1 MTVKRLYSSLILLV
15 FIISLFGPANAAEKT
30 DNQTLVVGEI
40 WDIEGLD
47 PASGHSVTVNDK
59 ALIVETLVGTDQDFK
74 LKPLLA
80 TSWKQLD
87 DNTWEFNLREGVTFS
102 DGSKMTADDVKFSI
116 ERAEK
121 LDATVKS
128 LLKLDSVE
136 VVDPKTIR
144 IHTKSPNSII
154 PGILHYASISIISP
168 KSVDDKGDFKEPIGT
183 GPFKLES
190 FDAKTHVLT
199 VTKNDNWWGGKAKL
213 NKIVLKPIEDPNT
226 RAMALESGDVDF
238 TVDVPYSEADR
249 IDALD
254 GISVEKYATPRVYR
268 IEINL
273 KRAPL
278 DDVRVRQAISYSIDR
293 DQIAKYV
300 LFNVGSPAIGPFIPS
315 MFWANQ
321 NLKSYDYN
329 LDTAKKLL
337 DDAGWMDSNGD
348 GIRDKDG
355 KPLELSLLTYVERP
369 GLPPMAEAIAG
380 QLKDAGIKINVETM
394 ENGASSDRQK
404 KGEWDLYLSAT
415 NTGMVPDPLY
425 YLSLSYG
432 TDGSNNKPGYS
443 NPKVDSIISEAYKT
457 VDEKERI
464 EMLDNLESIVQED
477 LPIINVAYYGVAIAK
492 KDYVKGYVFDPTAH
506 DYRIS
511 PDMYIEE

>member
-1 MTVKRLYSSLILLV
+1 MNRLYSSPILLV
-15 FIISLFGPANAAEKT
+15 LIITLLGLANATEKT
-30 DNQTLVVGEI
+30 DSQTLVAGEI

-59 ALIVETLVGTDQDFK
+59 ALIVETLIGVDQDFN
-74 LKPLLA
+74 LQPLLA
-80 TSWKQLD
+80 TSWENLD
-87 DNTWEFNLREGVTFS
+87 DNTWEVDLREGVTFH

-136 VVDPKTIR
+136 VVDPKTIK
-144 IHTKSPNSII
+144 IHTTSPNSIM
-154 PGILHYASISIISP
+154 PAVLHYASIAIISP
-168 KSVDDKGDFKEPIGT
+168 KSIDDKGEFKEPIGT

-199 VTKNDNWWGGKAKL
+199 VTKNENWWGGKAKL
-213 NKIVLKPIEDPNT
+213 NKIILKPIEDPNT
-226 RAMALESGDVDF
+226 RALALESGDVDF

-249 IDALD
+249 IDGMD
-254 GISVEKYATPRVYR
+254 GIDVEKYSTPRVYK
-268 IEINL
+268 IETNL
-273 KRAPL
+273 KHTPL

-300 LFNVGSPAIGPFIPS
+300 LFNVGSPAIGPFTPT

-321 NLKSYDYN
+321 NLKPYDYN

-337 DDAGWMDSNGD
+337 DDAGWKDSDGD

-355 KPLELSLLTYVERP
+355 KPLELSLLTYIERP
-369 GLPPMAEAIAG
+369 GLQPMAEAIAG
-380 QLKDAGIKINVETM
+380 QLKDAGIKINAEAV
-394 ENGASSDRQK
+394 ENGVSSDRQK
-404 KGEWDLYLSAT
+404 KGDWDLYLSAS

-425 YLSLSYG
+425 YLGLTYG
-432 TDGSNNKPGYS
+432 TNASSNKAGYS

-457 VDEKERI
+457 SDQKERI
-464 EMLDNLESIVQED
+464 EMLDDLGEIVQED
-477 LPIINVAYYGVAIAK
+477 IPVINVAYYGVAIAK
-492 KDYVKGYVFDPTAH
+492 KDNVKGYVFDPTAH
-506 DYRIS
+506 DYRLS